1 MNRKKIL
8 VMTDQMPWGH
18 RSIAKAIYEGIK
30 EKERQWPVKVDL
42 AQVDVDL
49 GIGNDIYTFFYR
61 HAPKGWRI
69 FSEVVFGDKKNR
81 RITRG
86 VMKEVMVMNLPRM
99 KKVVVKYK
107 PDLIICAY
115 HFNSNV
121 LTLLRESEPGLNFEL
136 WTVAADPWT
145 FMPGSVVPG
154 ADKHL
159 VYDEVTRKKLEGF
172 GIDKKRIVETGWWVR
187 PEMYRP
193 HDRDKVRKKLG
204 FKDERPVVFVGGG
217 SLGTSALTRFLPLLL
232 FVRKK
237 VGIIFNT
244 GMDKSAYRL
253 VERYVKVIR
262 SIGLDKRVQIKNMGW
277 IDNMAEVLAVADIV
291 FGKAGPNF
299 LFDTIA
305 AGKPFVSITHIGGQE
320 DGNIE
325 IIKKK
330 KLGWVKE
337 KNGQLAKFFVR
348 YLRRPKYYN
357 QKYLKTIKKEGKRNR
372 QSIERIWQQVEK
384 EFGWGENKNPAKS

>member
-1 MNRKKIL
+1 
-8 VMTDQMPWGH
+8 
-18 RSIAKAIYEGIK
+18 
-30 EKERQWPVKVDL
+30 
-42 AQVDVDL
+42 
-49 GIGNDIYTFFYR
+49 
-61 HAPKGWRI
+61 
-69 FSEVVFGDKKNR
+69 
-81 RITRG
+81 
-86 VMKEVMVMNLPRM
+86 
-99 KKVVVKYK
+99 
-107 PDLIICAY
+107 
-115 HFNSNV
+115 
-121 LTLLRESEPGLNFEL
+121 
-136 WTVAADPWT
+136 
-145 FMPGSVVPG
+145 
-154 ADKHL
+154 
-159 VYDEVTRKKLEGF
+159 
-172 GIDKKRIVETGWWVR
+172 
-187 PEMYRP
+187 
-193 HDRDKVRKKLG
+193 
-204 FKDERPVVFVGGG
+204 
-217 SLGTSALTRFLPLLL
+217 
-232 FVRKK
+232 
-237 VGIIFNT
+237 
-244 GMDKSAYRL
+244 
-253 VERYVKVIR
+253 
-262 SIGLDKRVQIKNMGW
+262 MGW